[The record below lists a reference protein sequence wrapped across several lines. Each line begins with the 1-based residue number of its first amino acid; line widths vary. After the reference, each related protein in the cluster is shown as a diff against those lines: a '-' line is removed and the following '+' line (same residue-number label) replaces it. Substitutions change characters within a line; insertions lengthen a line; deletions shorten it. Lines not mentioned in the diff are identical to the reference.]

1 MKTNW
6 ENWPDCKQGTHC
18 WRSLEINEPLIWAPK
33 WGANQDEVCALQN
46 VYNCRRKN
54 GAYSKHQFK
63 DSPPLCR
70 LVFYLSTKKYHY
82 SSSHACKE
90 KFQSDRK
97 YFWLFSSKRWNVR
110 IGELYAYF
118 LYTRSRIDAKFG
130 LFSFQILISTFVCR
144 PVSKQFVD

>member
-33 WGANQDEVCALQN
+33 WGANRDEVCALQN

-54 GAYSKHQFK
+54 DAYSKHQFK
-63 DSPPLCR
+63 DSPLLGR
-70 LVFYLSTKKYHY
+70 LVFSLSTKKYHY
-82 SSSHACKE
+82 ISSHACNE

-97 YFWLFSSKRWNVR
+97 YFWFFSSERWNVR
-110 IGELYAYF
+110 IGMLNIYF
-118 LYTRSRIDAKFG
+118 CILAGWMQSLVFS
-130 LFSFQILISTFVCR
+130 LFRF
-144 PVSKQFVD
+144 